1 MKIISIVGTK
11 DTGKTTLVTK
21 IVKKLSQKNYKV
33 GTVKFSHVTFD
44 LADKDTYKHRQAGA
58 RIVVGT
64 GKETFILF
72 NHALDLEN
80 IISNI
85 EFNEELDFL
94 VLEGFK
100 SSKFAKI
107 SLSELKDDYTIKQ
120 VDIKNLNPDMLD
132 DIIQMIEERSYG
144 LLQDLNCKKCG
155 FESCHEFAM
164 SKVQGLA
171 PDDNCKSQ
179 FKKALLQINKHR
191 IPLNPFVQ
199 DIIAE
204 TITGMVKS
212 LDKDSEKIE
221 RIELIVKNIQKPL

>member
-1 MKIISIVGTK
+1 MKIISIIGTK
-11 DTGKTTLVTK
+11 NTGKTTLVNK
-21 IVKKLSQKNYKV
+21 IVEKLSEKNYKV
-33 GTVKFSHVTFD
+33 GTVKFSHVNFD

-107 SLSELKDDYTIKQ
+107 SVSELKDDYTIKQ
-120 VDIKNLNPDMLD
+120 VDIKDLNQEMLD
-132 DIIQMIEERSYG
+132 DIIQIVEERSYG

-155 FESCHEFAM
+155 FESCQEFALA
-164 SKVQGLA
+164 KVQGLA
-171 PDDNCKSQ
+171 PDINCKSQ
-179 FKKALLQINKHR
+179 FKKAMLQINNHR

-199 DIIAE
+199 NIIAK
-204 TITGMVKS
+204 TVTGMVNS

-221 RIELIVKNIQKPL
+221 RIELIVKNIQK

>member
-21 IVKKLSQKNYKV
+21 IVERLSQKNYKV

-44 LADKDTYKHRQAGA
+44 LADKDTFKHRQSGA

-64 GKETFILF
+64 GKETFVLF
-72 NHALDLEN
+72 NYALDLEN

-107 SLSELKDDYTIKQ
+107 SVSELKDDYTIKK
-120 VDIKNLNPDMLD
+120 VDIKKLNPDMLD
-132 DIIQMIEERSYG
+132 DIIQMVEERSYG

-164 SKVQGLA
+164 AKVQGLA
-171 PDDNCKSQ
+171 PNDNCKSQ
-179 FKKALLQINKHR
+179 FKKALLQINNHR

-221 RIELIVKNIQKPL
+221 KIELLVRNIKKQ